1 MNTRRDVVPWLLMP
15 TFARRVTLVAL
26 GAALLLSSGGLVPAQ
41 PGPAPATAE
50 DQRMLPYLQ
59 PGQLIDIGGRRINMH
74 CSGSGGPT
82 AILMAGI
89 FSWSVVWYKT
99 QPVIAQKTRV
109 CAFDRA
115 GYGFSDPAP
124 RPQILSDV
132 VDDLHA
138 ALEAGH
144 IPGPYVLVGHSLGG
158 IEARVYAQRWP
169 KEVVGMVLVDSALAG
184 QGLID
189 ENQPGFDE
197 VSGQESY
204 AADMLYCAMLAAHGP
219 LEPSRPEYND
229 CTSVSALPRDTPTA
243 FKKAWPQ
250 FFTAYYFADKISLMS
265 SVYTHRY
272 DSVDHS
278 QLGATP
284 LVVLSAEY
292 SFGES
297 GTPES
302 VRFNRAYSKVWIAM
316 HEALAHLSSR
326 GIHRIIMGSGH
337 QIQLDKPQEVIDA
350 ADEVLRQLHT
360 GAKP

>member
-1 MNTRRDVVPWLLMP
+1 MP
-15 TFARRVTLVAL
+15 TLAL
-26 GAALLLSSGGLVPAQ
+26 RILLAAALLLSIGDVVLAEPTPAL
-41 PGPAPATAE
+41 APAE
-50 DQRMLPYLQ
+50 DQRMLPYVE
-59 PGQLIDIGGRRINMH
+59 PGQLVNISGRRINLH
-74 CSGSGGPT
+74 CTGEGGPT
-82 AILMAGI
+82 VILMAGL

-144 IPGPYVLVGHSLGG
+144 TPGPYVLVGHSLGG

-169 KEVVGMVLVDSALAG
+169 KEVVGMVLVDTALAG

-204 AADMLYCAMLAAHGP
+204 AADMLYCALLAVHGP
-219 LEPSRPEYND
+219 LEPSRPEYNN
-229 CTSVSALPRDTPTA
+229 CTSASALPSDTPTA

-250 FFTAYYFADKISLMS
+250 FFTTYYFADKVSLMS

-272 DSVDHS
+272 DSVDHRR
-278 QLGATP
+278 LGATP
-284 LVVLSAEY
+284 LVVLSAGNSLEN
-292 SFGES
+292 S
-297 GTPES
+297 GTPEG
-302 VRFNRAYSKVWIAM
+302 VRFQRSYSKVWIAM
-316 HEALAHLSSR
+316 HEALAHLSTR
-326 GIHRIIMGSGH
+326 GVHRIILGSGH
-337 QIQLDKPQEVIDA
+337 QIELDKPQEVIDA